1 MKTLP
6 LRELLRQPA
15 RVKKLTAAGHLIRVT
30 DRGKPLWVIKPDHG
44 ENEGGELSAEDRG
57 EAIEA
62 IFAEL
67 LSQPASAAPSLCK
80 TLVELRQ

>member
-30 DRGKPLWVIKPDHG
+30 DRGKPLWVLKSDTVG
-44 ENEGGELSAEDRG
+44 NGGELSGPERD

-67 LSQPASAAPSLCK
+67 LSQPVSSAPSLCRTILESRK
-80 TLVELRQ
+80 